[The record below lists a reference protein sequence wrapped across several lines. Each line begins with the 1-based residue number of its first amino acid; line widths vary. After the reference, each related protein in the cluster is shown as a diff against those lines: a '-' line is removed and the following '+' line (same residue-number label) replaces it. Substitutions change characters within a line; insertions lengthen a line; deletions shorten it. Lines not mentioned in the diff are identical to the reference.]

1 MDLHDSLVKRFLG
14 QPVHMAG
21 ELRTILPESI
31 VARADWSALRAIP
44 GNFVDQEL
52 KKKHTDLLFS
62 VPIMGRDVLLY
73 VLFEH
78 QSTGDAWM
86 VFRLL
91 KYIVRIYEQFLR
103 DYPDAEVLPVIL
115 PVVLAHGERPWSE
128 AKTFVELLALDSD
141 LEDALRPY
149 IPDFCFILDDLSE
162 EPDEALRRRA
172 MTAAART
179 VLFALARVRFSRD
192 FGIRLRAWADI
203 LSEMIADPHG
213 LEDLETIFRYIFEVQ
228 DGLGLQDLAQ
238 ILDDVGPEVREVMV
252 SAASRLRE
260 EGREEGRKE
269 GREEGRQEGREQG
282 RVEGRAELLLKLIAA
297 RFGEP
302 SDEVRRR
309 VLAGDDTTLDGWA
322 ESILTAE
329 SLDDVFR

>member
-1 MDLHDSLVKRFLG
+1 M
-14 QPVHMAG
+14 
-21 ELRTILPESI
+21 
-31 VARADWSALRAIP
+31 P
-44 GNFVDQEL
+44 GWCFIC
-52 KKKHTDLLFS
+52 F
-62 VPIMGRDVLLY
+62 
-73 VLFEH
+73 
-78 QSTGDAWM
+78 
-86 VFRLL
+86 

-103 DYPDAEVLPVIL
+103 EQPDAEVLPVIL

-128 AKTFVELLALDSD
+128 AKTFVELLALDPE
-141 LEDALRPY
+141 LEEALRPY

-228 DGLGLQDLAQ
+228 DRLGLQDLAQ

-252 SAASRLRE
+252 SVASRLRE
-260 EGREEGRKE
+260 EGREQGHEEGRKE
-269 GREEGRQEGREQG
+269 GREQG
-282 RVEGRAELLLKLIAA
+282 RAEGRAELLLKLIAS

-302 SDEVRRR
+302 SDEVRKR
-309 VLAGDDTTLDGWA
+309 VVAVDDTTLDRWA
-322 ESILTAE
+322 ERILTAE
-329 SLDDVFR
+329 ILDDVFRDA